1 MKPIDPSVAK
11 KIALA
16 VFDVDGVM
24 TDGKITYTSNGE
36 ETKSFDIRDGL
47 GIKLLSQAGITVAIV
62 TGRHSPMVKQRAL
75 DLGIGE
81 VIQGREDKLVALSEL
96 CTQRGIELDA
106 AAYMGDDLPDLS
118 AVASAGLG
126 VAPANGHPTVKGVA
140 KWITE
145 SRGGDG
151 AVREFAEALLL
162 ARGQWQQVVEAF
174 SR

>member
-126 VAPANGHPTVKGVA
+126 AAPANGHPTVKGVA

-162 ARGQWQQVVEAF
+162 ARGQWQQVVEEF

>member
-126 VAPANGHPTVKGVA
+126 ATPANGHAEVKSAATWVA
-140 KWITE
+140 E
-145 SRGGDG
+145 SGGGEG
-151 AVREFAEALLL
+151 AVREFVEALLI
-162 ARGQWQQVVEAF
+162 ARGQWQDVVKAF